1 MAQPR
6 MNVALGQS
14 EAGDGEAVLTLLP
27 GSGAEGAVRL
37 TPGQLLELIVAL
49 GAARA
54 RLVGSLPAD
63 AKERGLDAK
72 GVQAVVG
79 PAWVVRPE
87 ALTEGSMLAFAHPAF
102 GTVGFVLPAGE
113 VEKMVKA
120 LTSHLGMVHS
130 GEVGEARN

>member
-6 MNVALGQS
+6 MNVSLEEGGAT
-14 EAGDGEAVLTLLP
+14 LTLLP
-27 GSGAEGAVRL
+27 GSGAEGAVVL
-37 TPGQLLELIVAL
+37 TLGQISELIGAL

-54 RLVGSLPAD
+54 RLVSALPAD
-63 AKERGLDAK
+63 AKERRLEAS

-87 ALTEGSMLAFAHPAF
+87 AVTEGSMLAFAHPAF
-102 GTVGFVLPAGE
+102 GTVGFVLPASE
-113 VEKMVKA
+113 VEKMVRA
-120 LTSHLGMVHS
+120 LTSHLGMMHT